1 MRNRYILLLDLPLF
15 ALAAYAAFLLRFDWF
30 FPQHRPEFL
39 PYLTAAL
46 VIKPVLFLLLGM
58 YGRVWRYASVR
69 DLGGVLFAVSVCSIA
84 MGIYVAIGTM
94 TGRFPEFSRSVIF
107 IDWMLTL
114 SLAGGLRM
122 SVRLFHEGHLW
133 PVSRQKG
140 DGKRVLVAG
149 AGDAGSIV
157 VREMRR
163 NPQLGMVPV
172 AFLDDNRLK
181 AGKRMLGLPIM
192 GPLSELGAAV
202 DRHRIDDV
210 VIAMP
215 TAPGSIVRA
224 LTDASRLA
232 GVTSRIVPGVFE
244 LLEGQLTVSRLREV
258 EIADLLRREHL
269 AGRPEAAMYLA
280 QKCVLV
286 TGAGGSIGSELCRQI
301 ALANPSLLVLL
312 GHGENSLF
320 EAAAKL
326 AEHFPRLQAQTVVA
340 DIRDRHRI
348 AECFR
353 RVRPDV
359 VFHAAAHKHVP
370 LMEENP
376 EEAITNNALGTKNV
390 VDAAI
395 DTGVERLVLISTDK
409 AVAPSCM
416 MGASKRLAEIIVRD
430 GARRSGRAFSV
441 VRFGNVLGSRGS
453 VIPTFKRQIES
464 GGPIT
469 ITHPDM
475 KRFFMTIPEAVHLV
489 LQAGGLSKGGELFVL
504 NMGEAVTIVQLAEDL
519 IRLSGLT
526 PLDVPIVFTGVR
538 PGEKL
543 EELLWENGATVDPTA
558 HPAVL
563 SVKESEPMNAAEV
576 AYAIQVLAEEAAS
589 GGALRIEGAMAHWLP
604 SYVPFSVHKH
614 LAQ

>member
-1 MRNRYILLLDLPLF
+1 MRNRYILLGDLPLF
-15 ALAAYAAFLLRFDWF
+15 AMSAYWAFLLRFDWF

-46 VIKPVLFLLLGM
+46 IIKPLLFILFGM
-58 YGRVWRYASVR
+58 YATVWRYASVR
-69 DLGGVLFAVSVCSIA
+69 DLGGVLLAVSASSVA
-84 MGIYVAIGTM
+84 MGVYVASGTM
-94 TGRFPEFSRSVIF
+94 TGRIPEFSRSVLF
-107 IDWMLTL
+107 IDWLLTL
-114 SLAGGLRM
+114 CMAGGLRM
-122 SVRLFHEGHLW
+122 SVRFLAEGRPW
-133 PVSRQKG
+133 PLARRNR
-140 DGKRVLVAG
+140 DARRVIVAG

-163 NPQLGMVPV
+163 NPQLGMIPV
-172 AFLDDNRLK
+172 GFLDDSRSK
-181 AGKRMLGLPIM
+181 TGKRMLGLPIV
-192 GPLSELGAAV
+192 GPLSYLAAAV
-202 DRHRIDDV
+202 DRFAIDEV
-210 VIAMP
+210 IIAMP
-215 TAPGSIVRA
+215 TAPGSVVRA
-224 LTDASRLA
+224 LTDTCRQT

-269 AGRPEAAMYLA
+269 AGRPEAAVYLA
-280 QKCVLV
+280 QKRVLV
-286 TGAGGSIGSELCRQI
+286 TGAGGSIGSELCRQVAI
-301 ALANPSLLVLL
+301 ANPSLLVLL

-320 EAAAKL
+320 EAHAKL
-326 AEHFPRLQAQTVVA
+326 LQYFPRLQTQTVVA

-348 AECFR
+348 ADCFR

-376 EEAITNNALGTKNV
+376 EEAITNNAIGTRNV

-395 DTGVERLVLISTDK
+395 DTGVDRLVLISTDK
-409 AVAPSCM
+409 AVSPSCM

-526 PLDVPIVFTGVR
+526 PLDVPIVFTGIR

-543 EELLWENGATVDPTA
+543 EEVLWEHGATVEPTA

-563 SVKESEPMNAAEV
+563 SVKEKEPLNAAEV
-576 AYAIQVLAEEAAS
+576 VRAIQMLADEAAA
-589 GGALRIEGAMAHWLP
+589 GGALRLEGAMAQWLP
-604 SYVPFSVHKH
+604 SYVPYSVHQH
-614 LAQ
+614 FTN